1 MQSVRG
7 PALDPPRDRTATTA
21 HRLHLARRR
30 GELPLARGAR
40 ASRRSAEVIAAAHR
54 GEYGVGDRGPVVDD
68 LAVAEPQHPEPS
80 PRELCISPT
89 VTLERALGVVERS
102 AIDLDHERL
111 SDEEVDSSDT
121 GNGHLALQAGQLT
134 PHPQSEERLCPRL
147 ADAVGGARA
156 DPMASGDQV
165 ATQVRSS
172 MQRRVESGQVELMRR
187 AASVGL
193 ERVDRTCDQARDRCR
208 AIQPMNDGRWS
219 KGPG

>member
-1 MQSVRG
+1 MQSVWG
-7 PALDPPRDRTATTA
+7 PALDPPRDRTAMAA

-54 GEYGVGDRGPVVDD
+54 GEYGVRDRGPVVDD

-102 AIDLDHERL
+102 TIDLDHECL
-111 SDEEVDSSDT
+111 SDEEVDSS
-121 GNGHLALQAGQLT
+121 GSRNGHLALQAGQLR

-156 DPMASGDQV
+156 DPVAGGDQV

-187 AASVGL
+187 AAPIGL
-193 ERVDRTCDQARDRCR
+193 KRVARASDQARARRC
-208 AIQPMNDGRWS
+208 AIQPMDDG
-219 KGPG
+219 